1 MTITDLKRYL
11 AILKNKIL
19 KSEIEI
25 GKSDGNAKTIIPEY
39 KVTAVIPNYN
49 YARYLQERLDS
60 ILFQTYPVAEVI
72 ILDDCS
78 KDNSIE
84 VIQRLI
90 EENKS
95 GVPIKFIPNEK
106 NSGVYLHSGKK
117 HLKWQLMIMYGL
129 LKQMTVAMS
138 ISWKRLCRD
147 FAIQML

>member
-84 VIQRLI
+84 VIQRLKV
-90 EENKS
+90 EYRL
-95 GVPIKFIPNEK
+95 
-106 NSGVYLHSGKK
+106 NSFRMRRIRGVYLHSGKK

>member
-1 MTITDLKRYL
+1 M

-72 ILDDCS
+72 ILVDCS

-84 VIQRLI
+84 VIQKLI

-95 GVPIKFIPNEK
+95 GIGVLLGSFNIGANKNDESKSVAVTSIKFNIPLVLPAEDDGNTQT
-106 NSGVYLHSGKK
+106 SH
-117 HLKWQLMIMYGL
+117 QPIIAYGRN
-129 LKQMTVAMS
+129 TRNNN
-138 ISWKRLCRD
+138 W
-147 FAIQML
+147 